1 MDAEFEALLCSIFS
15 SDFVDGYKRQFPVG
29 WVNLMTDFESRK
41 RAASPFKT
49 TSFNVSLPFTFIS
62 EFRKHRVS
70 GVRLGHTESTLA
82 FCLSFT
88 SIGSRFVGLL
98 G

>member
-1 MDAEFEALLCSIFS
+1 MCLVVAPSSNKPFHPVAGVDAEFEALLCSICS
-15 SDFVDGYKRQFPVG
+15 SDFVDSYKRQFPVG

-70 GVRLGHTESTLA
+70 GWSQMK
-82 FCLSFT
+82 
-88 SIGSRFVGLL
+88 
-98 G
+98 